1 MANYQTNFD
10 PNMRGVLFKNDQKKE
25 PADKRPELRGSC
37 MINNVDFYVSA
48 WIMRSKKTG
57 DKFISLKFEP
67 KGEGR
72 LSRTGEPQRTPDKSQ
87 PELTDDNWHDDA
99 IPF

>member
-1 MANYQTNFD
+1 MANYQTFD
-10 PNMRGVLFKNDQKKE
+10 PNMRGVLFKNDKKGNE
-25 PADKRPELRGSC
+25 KRPDYRGSC
-37 MINNVDFYVSA
+37 VINNVDMNVSG
-48 WIMRSKKTG
+48 WIQRSKKTG
-57 DKFISLKFEP
+57 DKFMSLKFEA

-87 PELTDDNWHDDA
+87 RELTDDNWHDDA